1 MDGAVNGCANCLVPA
16 GTFGETPRA
25 RRALSCARASIFCLY
40 VTVCVA
46 SCGVISS
53 FLVGNVV
60 QIENRVLKYQHLET
74 PSVVVCPFEAHGT
87 LVRDPDAKY
96 DIVAVKHSTDGL
108 KETLS
113 RRSVWCRF
121 GNRECMCLDLQGHT
135 LSEATSRTPDAPAE
149 RVEIHTTLEEPGS
162 KTFKIGFYDSIDPVP
177 DWSYVE
183 QDTASF
189 GHFKLESWLVTDTTA
204 RNLHALAD
212 VAPAEL
218 QRRHYYS
225 YHFSRVGHDV
235 RGPQDTMPT
244 KGHHTLLTYEFKNF
258 FVQEYYSYL
267 QPWSPFAFVSVGI
280 MLLAVVNYLNIFNIL
295 FPVHGHNGIVKRN
308 VSPFLTS
315 LCCRRIGSEHHAT
328 FSNGKSEFSK
338 SAKCRPFAKEKPA
351 RGEPSCETETLT
363 RNTDLVEGPKEV

>member
-1 MDGAVNGCANCLVPA
+1 MDGAVHGCANCLVPA

-25 RRALSCARASIFCLY
+25 KRALTCARASIFCLY
-40 VTVCVA
+40 ITVVVA
-46 SCGVISS
+46 SFGVISS

-87 LVRDPDAKY
+87 LVRAPEAKY

-113 RRSVWCRF
+113 RRAFWCHF
-121 GNRECMCLDLQGHT
+121 GTRDCMCLDLQGHT

-162 KTFKIGFYDSIDPVP
+162 KTFKIGFYDSVDPVP

-183 QDTASF
+183 QDTAGF

-235 RGPQDTMPT
+235 RGPSDTMPT
-244 KGHHTLLTYEFKNF
+244 SGHHTLLTYEFKNF

-315 LCCRRIGSEHHAT
+315 ICCRRIGSEHHA
-328 FSNGKSEFSK
+328 NA
-338 SAKCRPFAKEKPA
+338 AKRSDIPAPYAKEKPE
-351 RGEPSCETETLT
+351 RGPSDAPDAENPDTEA
-363 RNTDLVEGPKEV
+363 PKEV